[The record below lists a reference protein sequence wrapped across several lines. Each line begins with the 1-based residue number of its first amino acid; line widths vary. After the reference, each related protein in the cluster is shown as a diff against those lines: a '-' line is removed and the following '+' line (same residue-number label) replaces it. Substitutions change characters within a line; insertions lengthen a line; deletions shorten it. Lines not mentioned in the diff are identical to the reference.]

1 MTNRELFFLFKK
13 ESEDKVSET
22 EINEILLYVNN
33 FKDFTELIINFNDEV
48 KNEEKAKSIFNRVK
62 NGEFLAYILGKTTF
76 LDKEIIVNKSTLIPR
91 PETSELILKSINYI
105 NEYKIKH
112 NKIAD
117 ICTGSGIIALFLK
130 ENFIKST
137 VYATDFYKETL
148 ETAKLNFKNNNL
160 KINTFLG
167 DKTKPFIEN
176 NIKLDVLISN
186 PPYVK
191 NMDDIEEKVK
201 NNEPLHAIYT
211 PKGIEFYEDYFKN
224 ADILMN
230 EKYFMAFEINYDQ
243 EEVLTEL
250 IKKYLKNVYYIFEK
264 DYYDLIR
271 FLFIFK
277 GYKI

>member
-13 ESEDKVSET
+13 ESEGKVNET
-22 EINEILLYVNN
+22 DINEILYFVND
-33 FKDFTELIINFNDEV
+33 FKDFTELIINFDKEV
-48 KNEEKAKSIFNRVK
+48 KNEEKAKSIFNCIK
-62 NGEFLAYILGKTTF
+62 NGEFLAYIIGKTNF
-76 LDKEIIVNKSTLIPR
+76 LDKDIIVNKSTLIPR

-105 NEYKIKH
+105 DEYKIKH
-112 NKIAD
+112 NKIGD

-130 ENFIKST
+130 EKFNKSS
-137 VYATDFYKETL
+137 VYASDFYKDTL

-160 KINTFLG
+160 NINTLLG
-167 DKTKPFIEN
+167 DKSKPFIEN

-201 NNEPLHAIYT
+201 NNEPINAIYT
-211 PKGIEFYEDYFKN
+211 PNGIEFYEDYFIN
-224 ADILMN
+224 ADKLMN

-243 EEVLTEL
+243 EEILTEL

-264 DYYDLIR
+264 DYYDLTR

-277 GYKI
+277 GYKL